1 MLADNDMFEAF
12 AYKCLH
18 VRKHM
23 FLIILNKWNR
33 ILGHLEDED
42 WQLTGT
48 KVAKKTYNLLIFS
61 LKGSTST
68 TIGSYTTRR
77 MVCVCLRW
85 QCLRRWFLPIANATD
100 QPSAFNLFRSRWKY
114 KLLLYECLRLL
125 PHFRWLAYNPDIF
138 FSTCVRGKHRP
149 KRNNLRMKAQSF
161 KKSETWCLDK
171 LLSSLNQ

>member
-12 AYKCLH
+12 AYKCRH

-33 ILGHLEDED
+33 ILGHLEGED
-42 WQLTGT
+42 WQLTAT
-48 KVAKKTYNLLIFS
+48 RVAKKTYNLLIFS

-85 QCLRRWFLPIANATD
+85 QCLRRRFLPIASD
-100 QPSAFNLFRSRWKY
+100 QRSAFNIVRSGWKY
-114 KLLLYECLRLL
+114 ELLLYECLRLL
-125 PHFRWLAYNPDIF
+125 PHFRCHF
-138 FSTCVRGKHRP
+138 FWTCARGKHRA

-161 KKSETWCLDK
+161 KKGETWFLDI
-171 LLSSLNQ
+171 LNSSV